1 MPRRAV
7 ILTAALLPVWGSPV
21 GICCGDVPKRSA
33 TATAVFY
40 KCSLPRRRLTKRH
53 NRKWYKNKFCIQQ
66 LIQQLYRAE
75 NSKYRQIIAMAE
87 RLSSV
92 LGHLENS
99 GGKAKLL
106 EKNADDIVSDS
117 CVV

>member
-1 MPRRAV
+1 
-7 ILTAALLPVWGSPV
+7 
-21 GICCGDVPKRSA
+21 
-33 TATAVFY
+33 
-40 KCSLPRRRLTKRH
+40 
-53 NRKWYKNKFCIQQ
+53 
-66 LIQQLYRAE
+66 
-75 NSKYRQIIAMAE
+75 MAE